1 MVAMGVAEGRNPGKQ
16 RANSSY
22 TANWPGETPA
32 VWRGGSGSQHCCIV
46 TIHLQATKSPSPS
59 LLALSTHLG
68 PELLRQSL
76 GLVLHHGWVEVP
88 PALTAGLFARLKLL
102 RRGSV
107 CSHSTHT
114 LSSHPHTDLTEPFV
128 NLRDGLLNSHFLYE
142 GTGEFCVVCTE
153 LLARLFDHHLLLLR
167 TRLRGWGTGRRRE
180 ESKERQDESGER
192 AQ

>member
-46 TIHLQATKSPSPS
+46 TTHLQATKSPSPS

-107 CSHSTHT
+107 CSHSTHIV
-114 LSSHPHTDLTEPFV
+114 SSHPHTLTSQSRLSISEMAF
-128 NLRDGLLNSHFLYE
+128 S
-142 GTGEFCVVCTE
+142 TAIFCMKAQASSVLSALSCWLACSIITFCSSE
-153 LLARLFDHHLLLLR
+153 L
-167 TRLRGWGTGRRRE
+167 G
-180 ESKERQDESGER
+180 
-192 AQ
+192 